1 MIFAQSFDGAEN
13 QGILLGDGADD
24 LVMIVSSV
32 QPVGD
37 FGGDVLIKDFNPA
50 TDQLDLVV
58 TPNDLTGLQYTI
70 TPNIAGNYTEIAF
83 KQTNVP
89 ETLTYR
95 FDGVTALS
103 ASNISLYANEAAVA
117 SGQSYRSLA

>member
-1 MIFAQSFDGAEN
+1 MIFAQSFDDAEN
-13 QGILLGDGADD
+13 QGVDLGDGADD
-24 LVMIVSSV
+24 LVMTVSSD
-32 QPVGD
+32 QAEDD

-50 TDQLDLVV
+50 TDHLALVV
-58 TPNDLTGLQYTI
+58 IPNELTGLQYTI

-83 KQTNVP
+83 TQTNVP